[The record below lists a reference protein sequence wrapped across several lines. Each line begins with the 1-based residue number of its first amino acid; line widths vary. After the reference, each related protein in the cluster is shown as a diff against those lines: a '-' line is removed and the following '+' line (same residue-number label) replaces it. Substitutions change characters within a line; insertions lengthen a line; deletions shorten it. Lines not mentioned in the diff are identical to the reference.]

1 MVTVGYGSFFVVHLV
16 FKSPSTQLSGPNLFF
31 FLLDIFTDT
40 GVITSPSEQDVS
52 PGKIQDQNGTKLL
65 RFKLVDER
73 LRVSIGPDDICI
85 QGVISWRASGDRQIS
100 LSASDER
107 AFANF
112 RVKNVVFTGTHFC
125 AVLSMH
131 CNAMQCNAMVGERAF
146 VNFRKFVN

>member
-1 MVTVGYGSFFVVHLV
+1 MSFSFNFCEVGIKGYQV
-16 FKSPSTQLSGPNLFF
+16 SGN
-31 FLLDIFTDT
+31 
-40 GVITSPSEQDVS
+40 
-52 PGKIQDQNGTKLL
+52 
-65 RFKLVDER
+65 
-73 LRVSIGPDDICI
+73 

-125 AVLSMH
+125 AVLSM
-131 CNAMQCNAMVGERAF
+131 VGERAF

>member
-1 MVTVGYGSFFVVHLV
+1 MVGGAV
-16 FKSPSTQLSGPNLFF
+16 FRASSRRELLSELTKWHN
-31 FLLDIFTDT
+31 
-40 GVITSPSEQDVS
+40 
-52 PGKIQDQNGTKLL
+52 DQ
-65 RFKLVDER
+65 
-73 LRVSIGPDDICI
+73 

-125 AVLSMH
+125 AVLSM
-131 CNAMQCNAMVGERAF
+131 VGERAF